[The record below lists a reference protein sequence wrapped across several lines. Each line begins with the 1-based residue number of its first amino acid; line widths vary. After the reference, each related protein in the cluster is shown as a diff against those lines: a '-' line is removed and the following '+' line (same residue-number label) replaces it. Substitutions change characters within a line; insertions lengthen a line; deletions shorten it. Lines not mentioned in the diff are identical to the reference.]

1 MSSCETSR
9 SRATRISPHEHAQTE
24 RTSEAV
30 RLSFSPLE
38 RKKRDGARRR
48 RARATERKGVACR
61 SRVSFSC
68 CIYSVHRT
76 RTHMYAWLMALCF
89 AIWLAKCKMT
99 RCSER
104 FFKGPRAPITVA
116 MQRALAECVYPSNNN
131 PSNFSFPLSLFRP
144 HPHTRARVADAFR
157 LSFYYIYAHAYVAA
171 VVMLLLSRARAWI
184 FKCAFI
190 YIRFI
195 VFFRKCAQAILEDA
209 AVSVCG
215 YRRACERVINEWCG
229 VYNART

>member
-89 AIWLAKCKMT
+89 AIWLAKFKMT

-144 HPHTRARVADAFR
+144 HPHTRAGRWCVSSLVLLYIRTRVCSRCCDAPFILR
-157 LSFYYIYAHAYVAA
+157 ARVDIQMRFYIYTLYRLFPQV
-171 VVMLLLSRARAWI
+171 RAGYSWG
-184 FKCAFI
+184 C
-190 YIRFI
+190 
-195 VFFRKCAQAILEDA
+195 C
-209 AVSVCG
+209 SVCL
-215 YRRACERVINEWCG
+215 WL
-229 VYNART
+229 